1 MLQNVTSYLRK
12 HVIQIELVLVTAL
25 TAVAR
30 KVIVLPSGSE
40 NKPQLLIGLGV
51 ASIALAGSYWL
62 VKRST
67 PLDSATRQ
75 EDWSS
80 QANTEQA
87 ITFQGADLSS
97 RDGGDDGLE
106 SRADHPR

>member
-1 MLQNVTSYLRK
+1 
-12 HVIQIELVLVTAL
+12 VTAL

-30 KVIVLPSGSE
+30 KVIVLPAGSE

-62 VKRST
+62 VKRSS
-67 PLDSATRQ
+67 PLDASARQ

-80 QANTEQA
+80 QTNTERA
-87 ITFQGADLSS
+87 IESQDADLSS
-97 RDGGDDGLE
+97 PSGGDDGLR
-106 SRADHPR
+106 SRADLPR